1 MEREDFVKVN
11 LKYIY
16 IYILKNNN
24 KKTQQQNTY

>member
-1 MEREDFVKVN
+1 MEREDFVKGN
-11 LKYIY
+11 LKY